1 MAVIISSG
9 TYSVDITKIIS
20 KSDTGTISEKSSFKI
35 DFWES
40 FGDHKDKIAKVLKNK
55 PISADLTQIQLAPEF
70 VEQFFVLNDD
80 FHYQSISA
88 ELIVENDH
96 SYFYV
101 QESLI
106 SVYGREQVEAAINE
120 EKQRFEEKI
129 YNESIETFGNIE
141 GSLGNIG
148 NGKIIVL
155 IANLPTNV
163 AGYFDPVNE
172 YSQEFLDSNGM
183 GEYKSNEWEMIFLD
197 YNEKYETTLAHEFQ
211 HLIHYNHDANEARW
225 FDEGCS
231 ELAGYVTNCQPESW
245 ENVTI
250 FAKTH
255 FKYHSDDSL
264 VYWNYY
270 SSEGRNVRID
280 YGGSYLF
287 LHYLYEQMGKEEVK
301 EMIDDSLPAIRS
313 ISSEL
318 QKLNRSFNDLYMD
331 WITALILDNQ
341 TIDSRYG
348 FENMDYQINPLK
360 TINGEYSGNI
370 YAPYYGAYTVSLRYT
385 DKKYETTI
393 INKENKR
400 IGVVAIYK
408 EEGEVVRIEQ
418 YTTTDS
424 ALFFLPVSNYSEVIL
439 SFSYLDTEQPA
450 ITGAFGTGDIAKI
463 EIRNIDPFYLSIT
476 NPAILKNSTH
486 LSIYGLNVLFLNGTD
501 IHYGSDN
508 DSVTVEIGK
517 DYSSLINQEL
527 EFNPVKYLGWG
538 SSIDI
543 SSLLPGNYYVDLIVS
558 TGEYYFKKRIYTFKI
573 TFEILFS
580 SVKITINNDTSTL
593 SAECIIII
601 LPKNFQE
608 YVIDVGEIFAYI
620 YDSSH
625 KYILKV
631 KLENLEEN
639 LWNITTNVD
648 NFEEGYYYIFTRLIF
663 QNEVFSSFRSNI
675 VYFKPINVSRSV
687 FRVDVI
693 IAGCVL
699 VVYLNSRKKNRI
711 KNRGVG

>member
-1 MAVIISSG
+1 M
-9 TYSVDITKIIS
+9 
-20 KSDTGTISEKSSFKI
+20 
-35 DFWES
+35 
-40 FGDHKDKIAKVLKNK
+40 
-55 PISADLTQIQLAPEF
+55 
-70 VEQFFVLNDD
+70 
-80 FHYQSISA
+80 
-88 ELIVENDH
+88 
-96 SYFYV
+96 
-101 QESLI
+101 
-106 SVYGREQVEAAINE
+106 
-120 EKQRFEEKI
+120 
-129 YNESIETFGNIE
+129 
-141 GSLGNIG
+141 
-148 NGKIIVL
+148 
-155 IANLPTNV
+155 
-163 AGYFDPVNE
+163 
-172 YSQEFLDSNGM
+172 
-183 GEYKSNEWEMIFLD
+183 
-197 YNEKYETTLAHEFQ
+197 
-211 HLIHYNHDANEARW
+211 
-225 FDEGCS
+225 
-231 ELAGYVTNCQPESW
+231 
-245 ENVTI
+245 
-250 FAKTH
+250 
-255 FKYHSDDSL
+255 
-264 VYWNYY
+264 
-270 SSEGRNVRID
+270 
-280 YGGSYLF
+280 
-287 LHYLYEQMGKEEVK
+287 
-301 EMIDDSLPAIRS
+301 
-313 ISSEL
+313 
-318 QKLNRSFNDLYMD
+318 
-331 WITALILDNQ
+331 
-341 TIDSRYG
+341 
-348 FENMDYQINPLK
+348 
-360 TINGEYSGNI
+360 
-370 YAPYYGAYTVSLRYT
+370 
-385 DKKYETTI
+385 
-393 INKENKR
+393 
-400 IGVVAIYK
+400 
-408 EEGEVVRIEQ
+408 
-418 YTTTDS
+418 
-424 ALFFLPVSNYSEVIL
+424 
-439 SFSYLDTEQPA
+439 
-450 ITGAFGTGDIAKI
+450 
-463 EIRNIDPFYLSIT
+463 
-476 NPAILKNSTH
+476 
-486 LSIYGLNVLFLNGTD
+486 SIYGLNVLFLNGTD